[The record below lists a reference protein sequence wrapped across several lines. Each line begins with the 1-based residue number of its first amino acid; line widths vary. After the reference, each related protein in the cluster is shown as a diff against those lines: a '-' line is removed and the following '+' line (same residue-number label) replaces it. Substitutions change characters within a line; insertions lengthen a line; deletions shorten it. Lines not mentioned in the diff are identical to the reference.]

1 MILSDRAMLLYGQQE
16 YILYI
21 IHVQSLAIKPT
32 NLLINFPCV
41 ASSQ

>member
-21 IHVQSLAIKPT
+21 IQSLAIKPT